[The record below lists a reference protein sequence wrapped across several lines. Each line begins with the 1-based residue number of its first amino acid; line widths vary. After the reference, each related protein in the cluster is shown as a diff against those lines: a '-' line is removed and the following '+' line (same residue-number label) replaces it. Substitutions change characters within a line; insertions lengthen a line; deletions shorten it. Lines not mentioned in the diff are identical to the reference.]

1 MREGVSLRCR
11 REERKVAI
19 IVASKEMSL
28 AKGIF
33 GTVAKQYQAIVGSR
47 VASMGLKYE
56 DLLLESDDVEK
67 ALNRI
72 PVDVKVAR

>member
-1 MREGVSLRCR
+1 
-11 REERKVAI
+11 
-19 IVASKEMSL
+19 MSL
-28 AKGIF
+28 SKGIF
-33 GTVAKQYQAIVGSR
+33 GTVAKQYQKMVGAR

-56 DLLLESDDVEK
+56 DLLVESDDVEK

>member
-1 MREGVSLRCR
+1 MCEGRGFPLSGRGKVVLLRR
-11 REERKVAI
+11 VL
-19 IVASKEMSL
+19 EMSL

-67 ALNRI
+67 ALIRI

>member
-1 MREGVSLRCR
+1 
-11 REERKVAI
+11 
-19 IVASKEMSL
+19 MSL
-28 AKGIF
+28 SRGIF
-33 GTVAKQYQAIVGSR
+33 GTVAKQYQKMVGAR

-56 DLLLESDDVEK
+56 DLLVESDDVEK